1 MMDVATPSRFVG
13 ATAPP
18 PPSTPPPHQSTP
30 WTTSPAC
37 SGGGPRR
44 KTPPNTSEICE
55 SPLLHILAGLS
66 SATTTPM
73 KTTKRDVGDDDDGGC
88 PSQPRSLSGKVLLQ
102 TLLPNLK
109 VDEDDDDNYRICGR
123 RETYDDRDREED
135 SPSISP
141 PLTKSG
147 EDALQRALVDMES
160 RIVAHLD
167 ASVASLSQRM
177 EDVLQQGFAKILTQ
191 QQQQQ
196 QPESTE
202 DQERELSSTPS
213 RLVRASPSPALI
225 NAFQNLCSD
234 DQSSV

>member
-1 MMDVATPSRFVG
+1 MDVATPPRFVG

-37 SGGGPRR
+37 GGSGTRR
-44 KTPPNTSEICE
+44 MTRPNTSEICE

-73 KTTKRDVGDDDDGGC
+73 RTTKRDVGDDDGGGC
-88 PSQPRSLSGKVLLQ
+88 PPQPRSLSGKVLLQ

-123 RETYDDRDREED
+123 RETYDDRDGEED

-141 PLTKSG
+141 LLTKSG
-147 EDALQRALVDMES
+147 DDALQRALADMES
-160 RIVAHLD
+160 RILAHLD
-167 ASVASLSQRM
+167 ASAASLSQKM
-177 EDVLQQGFAKILTQ
+177 EDLLQQSFANILTQ

-196 QPESTE
+196 PESK

>member
-1 MMDVATPSRFVG
+1 M
-13 ATAPP
+13 
-18 PPSTPPPHQSTP
+18 
-30 WTTSPAC
+30 
-37 SGGGPRR
+37 
-44 KTPPNTSEICE
+44 TPPNTSEICN

-73 KTTKRDVGDDDDGGC
+73 RTTKRAVGDDDGGGC
-88 PSQPRSLSGKVLLQ
+88 PSQSRSLSGKVLLQ

-109 VDEDDDDNYRICGR
+109 VDEEDDDNYRICGR
-123 RETYDDRDREED
+123 HETYDDRDGEED

-147 EDALQRALVDMES
+147 DDALQRALADMES
-160 RIVAHLD
+160 RILSHLN
-167 ASVASLSQRM
+167 ASVASLSQKV
-177 EDVLQQGFAKILTQ
+177 EDLLQQSFANILTQ

-196 QPESTE
+196 QQQQPESK

-234 DQSSV
+234 DDQSSV